1 MVSQSRQE
9 RIMKLLAGE
18 WASIYQKEH
27 NRNPRIAPSLVRNPQ
42 KGLEYF
48 LQDGF
53 ARAGGEQAGYGGI
66 AVDALRRCI
75 STVRDYEA
83 FITDTNA
90 PELAWTE
97 FENICLSQGKGV
109 NKRVNEGVVKG
120 LVRLAQESKDYGYNP
135 FRYIGKKV
143 ERSMTDAFIALTNIK
158 GIADK
163 IAPFLLRDLVCILD
177 REEKIPLEHRILLQ
191 PVDRWVKQTA
201 ICLWADLGTRVSS
214 WGIAMRIVDKCNEFG
229 ISGIRFNQGAWKYGT
244 LKVKDVKNL
253 CSKLGELLE
262 PSV

>member
-1 MVSQSRQE
+1 
-9 RIMKLLAGE
+9 MKLLAGE

-27 NRNPRIAPSLVRNPQ
+27 SRTPKIARSLMRDPR

-48 LQDGF
+48 LQDSF

-66 AVDALRRCI
+66 AVNALRRCI
-75 STVRDYEA
+75 STVNGYA
-83 FITDTNA
+83 VFITKENA
-90 PELAWTE
+90 SELAWAE
-97 FENICLSQGKGV
+97 FERICLSQNIGV
-109 NKRVNEGVVKG
+109 NRRVNEGVVKG
-120 LVRLAQESKDYGYNP
+120 LIRLAQESKDYDYNP
-135 FRYIGKKV
+135 FQYIRKKV
-143 ERSMTDAFIALTNIK
+143 QSAMTDAFIALTNIK

-177 REEKIPLEHRILLQ
+177 LEEKVPLEHRIFIQ
-191 PVDRWVKQTA
+191 PVDRWVKKTA
-201 ICLWADLGTRVSS
+201 ICMWADIGMRASS

-253 CSKLGELLE
+253 CYKLEELLE

>member
-1 MVSQSRQE
+1 
-9 RIMKLLAGE
+9 MKLLAGE

-27 NRNPRIAPSLVRNPQ
+27 NRTPRIAPSLIRNPQ
-42 KGLEYF
+42 KGLKYF
-48 LQDGF
+48 LQDSF

-75 STVRDYEA
+75 STVKDYGV
-83 FITDTNA
+83 FIAKEDA

-120 LVRLAQESKDYGYNP
+120 LIRLAQESKDYDYNP
-135 FRYIGKKV
+135 FQYIGKKV
-143 ERSMTDAFIALTNIK
+143 QSSMTDAFIALTNIK

-177 REEKIPLEHRILLQ
+177 LEQKIPLEHRIFLQ
-191 PVDRWVKQTA
+191 PVDRWVKKTA
-201 ICLWADLGTRVSS
+201 ICLWADLETRVSS
-214 WGIAMRIVDKCNEFG
+214 WGIAIRIVDKCGKFR

-244 LKVKDVKNL
+244 SRVKDVKNL
-253 CSKLGELLE
+253 CNKLEEL
-262 PSV
+262 